1 MNLIFET
8 EYQTFKKA
16 NTPNSIANHPS
27 ELTVSLPAI
36 DFERLKQDGN
46 SYLTT
51 HKVIYTKIRELKD
64 KTIEK
69 VFDFAYTMAFDEK
82 HRKNRSGGKAKR
94 TNGEIFA
101 NTFQGKL
108 AECAAVNFFYKY
120 DNNIEIDFDTY
131 DLGIWDK
138 ADLTVCKKEI
148 AVKSTKHFG
157 QLLLLET
164 KDWNESGEYIPNIG
178 TPNSFY
184 DFIVLVRIE
193 PNCENLMKEKSLLYK
208 EYIDKPILENLI
220 KQQKWSYDYVGYIT
234 NNDLKQ
240 IIKDKHILPQGALLN
255 GKTPMDAENYYV
267 QAGDMRKL
275 SDFDEIFKSFL
286 GEVE

>member
-1 MNLIFET
+1 MSLIFET
-8 EYQTFKKA
+8 EHTTFQKA
-16 NTPNSIANHPS
+16 NMMNNSS
-27 ELTVSLPAI
+27 DYSDELIVCLPVI
-36 DFERLKQDGN
+36 DFEMLKQEGN
-46 SYLTT
+46 SYFITRKIPYE
-51 HKVIYTKIRELKD
+51 KVRELKD
-64 KTIEK
+64 KTVAD

-82 HRKNRSGGKAKR
+82 HRKNRSGGRIKR
-94 TNGEIFA
+94 SNCEIFA

-120 DNNIEIDFDTY
+120 DNTIEIDFNTY
-131 DLGIWDK
+131 DLGIWDTV
-138 ADLTVCKKEI
+138 DLTVCKKEV
-148 AVKSTKHFG
+148 AVKSTKRFG

-184 DFIVLVRIE
+184 DFIVLIRID
-193 PNCENLMKEKSLLYK
+193 PSCEDIMKANKLFYKDNIEKA
-208 EYIDKPILENLI
+208 ILEKLI

-234 NNDLKQ
+234 NADLKQ
-240 IIKDKHILPQGALLN
+240 IINDRHIVPQEASLN

-275 SDFDEIFKSFL
+275 SDFDKIFKRF
-286 GEVE
+286 